1 MGQENKRVLTYV
13 VHEPSEDNG
22 FLYELEVIE
31 LPGCRTWGATEA
43 EALDCLYDVAGIFLD
58 SYREQGKPL
67 PGKVEEEHALELV
80 PAA

>member
-1 MGQENKRVLTYV
+1 MAQESKRALTYV

-31 LPGCRTWGATEA
+31 LPGCRTWGTTEA

-58 SYREQGKPL
+58 SYKVQDKPL
-67 PGKVEEEHALELV
+67 PRKVQELHA
-80 PAA
+80 

>member
-1 MGQENKRVLTYV
+1 MGQESKRVLTYA
-13 VHEPSEDNG
+13 VHEPSEANG

-31 LPGCRTWGATEA
+31 LPGCRTWGAMEA

-58 SYREQGKPL
+58 SYRERGKPL
-67 PGKVEEEHALELV
+67 PGEIEEAQTLELA

>member
-1 MGQENKRVLTYV
+1 MAQESKRVLTYV

-31 LPGCRTWGATEA
+31 LPGCRTWGATVA
-43 EALDCLYDVAGIFLD
+43 EALECLYDVAGIFLD

-67 PGKVEEEHALELV
+67 PGKVEEVHALELV

>member
-1 MGQENKRVLTYV
+1 MVNESKHVLTYA

-67 PGKVEEEHALELV
+67 PGKVEEVHTLELV

>member
-1 MGQENKRVLTYV
+1 MEQESKRVLTYA

-31 LPGCRTWGATEA
+31 LPGCRAWGATEA
-43 EALDCLYDVAGIFLD
+43 EALDYLHDVAGAFLD

-67 PGKVEEEHALELV
+67 PGRVEEVDTLELV
-80 PAA
+80 PVA